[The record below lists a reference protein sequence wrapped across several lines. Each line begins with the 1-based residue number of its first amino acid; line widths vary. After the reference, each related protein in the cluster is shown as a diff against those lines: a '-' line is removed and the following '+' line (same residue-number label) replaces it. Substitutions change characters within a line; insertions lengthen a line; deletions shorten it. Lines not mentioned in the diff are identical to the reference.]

1 MSKLPFK
8 EKQLAHLGYD
18 KRLRPPLSGWVL
30 ARLEE
35 FVFQVLSD
43 DDPPFIKFYEQ
54 GRLSYKPSALV
65 EDYFD
70 HIHDFIEVTRLLSAR
85 YQYSERINVFV
96 LAYQTLQQRLA
107 TEPLNPLDAT
117 EQFDFLVR
125 SIRQHWKTQ
134 NFQAKLNARTHEA
147 KRRYREYC
155 LYIDRLFDKYARLVV
170 LRLDLFYQ
178 KTDRQEINVTTL
190 SKDFNHLLDN
200 QRCNGLFD
208 AMTGYIAKLEYG
220 IDKGLH
226 YHLILFFDG
235 SKRNGSSHI
244 HLAKKI
250 GDYWVDVIT
259 EGRGAYWNCNKQI
272 KLYEKQG
279 RRGIGVIHYHETQL
293 IKNLKSV
300 INYLCKTTQYIKPI
314 FGSKVRLL
322 RRGLLPKSTD
332 KKLGKPRKATLL
344 KLTVCSEHKKEI
356 YHNSQQMAGVNTPA
370 QY

>member
-1 MSKLPFK
+1 MRKLPFK
-8 EKQLAHLGYD
+8 EKRLARLSYD
-18 KRLRPPLSGWVL
+18 KRLQLPLSGLVL

-43 DDPPFIKFYEQ
+43 EFYQQ
-54 GRLSYKPSALV
+54 GRLSYKPSALA
-65 EDYFD
+65 EDYFNQLRE
-70 HIHDFIEVTRLLSAR
+70 FIKVTRLLSPR
-85 YQYSERINVFV
+85 YQYSERINVFI

-125 SIRQHWKTQ
+125 SIRQYWKTQ
-134 NFQAKLNARTHEA
+134 NFQAKLNARTHEV

-155 LYIDRLFDKYARLVV
+155 LYVDRLFDKYARLVV

-200 QRCNGLFD
+200 QRCNGLFN
-208 AMTGYIAKLEYG
+208 AMTGYIAKLEYT

-235 SKRNGSSHI
+235 SKRNGNSHI

-259 EGRGAYWNCNKQI
+259 EGRGVYWNCNCNKQI
-272 KLYEKQG
+272 KLYEKLG

-293 IKNLKSV
+293 IKNLKYI

-322 RRGLLPKSTD
+322 RRGLSPKPSN
-332 KKLGKPRKATLL
+332 KKLGRPRKATLL
-344 KLTVCSEHKKEI
+344 KSTVCAEHKKEI
-356 YHNSQQMAGVNTPA
+356 YHDSQQMAGVNTPA
-370 QY
+370 RY